1 MLATIKNTI
10 TSKNNKV
17 VDNNLNTNEAVDN
30 NSDFDMQQLINII
43 GQSAMTTQA
52 ITQQMGLI
60 VAKTETL
67 ENNINEVQ
75 SVLSSKIEKLVNDEN
90 AHYKELKENSEITT
104 TKQEKIIETAQHRVS
119 EILGFDD
126 KEKAKYFRTFILR
139 IYSDARKYAGLGS
152 KISRTKEG
160 NYQRV
165 IDFMDAWTPN
175 EGINNLKRK
184 ADERAKYRREAKNL
198 GY

>member
-1 MLATIKNTI
+1 
-10 TSKNNKV
+10 
-17 VDNNLNTNEAVDN
+17 
-30 NSDFDMQQLINII
+30 MQQLINII